1 MILARM
7 GEKDFPPPF
16 LFRKEGDEL
25 GRERKK
31 LRSVLY
37 VAGSRARERMAIAY
51 TGKPAKML
59 S

>member
-1 MILARM
+1 M